1 MSTLPTSTLPA
12 NRAPAPAPLTLSIER
27 LRLDGPA
34 LTLLQ
39 TQQLQR
45 SLAAELTRLH
55 RIAPLTP
62 RGGALELL
70 RAPNLAAACAD
81 PVQLGIELARGL
93 HRALADGS

>member
-1 MSTLPTSTLPA
+1 M
-12 NRAPAPAPLTLSIER
+12 NRAAAAAPLTLNIDR

-34 LTLLQ
+34 LTPLQ

-55 RIAPLTP
+55 RIEPLAP

-70 RAPNLAAACAD
+70 RAPALAASAGAD
-81 PVQLGIELARGL
+81 PVRLGVELARGL
-93 HRALADGS
+93 HRALAREA